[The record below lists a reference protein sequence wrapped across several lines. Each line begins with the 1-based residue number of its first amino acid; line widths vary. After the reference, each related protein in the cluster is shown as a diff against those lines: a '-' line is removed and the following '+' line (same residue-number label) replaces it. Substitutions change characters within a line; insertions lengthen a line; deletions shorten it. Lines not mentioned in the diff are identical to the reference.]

1 MSGFLFHLGSSP
13 ISWSAK
19 RQSFFAASLIEVE
32 YKALSEGSKET
43 M

>member
-19 RQSFFAASLIEVE
+19 RQSFVAASLIEAE
-32 YKALSEGSKET
+32 YKAFSEGSKET